1 MGTRG
6 KDDDARIDYSEGA
19 PPAASAFANGAAEAL
34 GASRMDDEEEGDW
47 DSDEEEQA
55 ELAAAEAAAKGKVCS
70 FWGGRGYEGLLVC
83 FRGAVQSWKR
93 QWLRQLKARFVV
105 L

>member
-6 KDDDARIDYSEGA
+6 KDDGARIDYSEGA

-34 GASRMDDEEEGDW
+34 GASRMDDEDEGDW

-55 ELAAAEAAAKGKVCS
+55 ELAAAEAAAKGKMVGNVRGGFDCRGGGWMCSLVVDVC
-70 FWGGRGYEGLLVC
+70 WGW
-83 FRGAVQSWKR
+83 AVVDGWYMY
-93 QWLRQLKARFVV
+93 V
-105 L
+105 